1 MIVDTSV
8 LDREAAEADGY
19 SAACGMW
26 EWACHM
32 IIYSLWLL
40 VQLTEKGN
48 LEALDW
54 M

>member
-1 MIVDTSV
+1 MIVDASV

-26 EWACHM
+26 ELACHM
-32 IIYSLWLL
+32 IIYSFWLPM
-40 VQLTEKGN
+40 QLTEKGN

-54 M
+54 I